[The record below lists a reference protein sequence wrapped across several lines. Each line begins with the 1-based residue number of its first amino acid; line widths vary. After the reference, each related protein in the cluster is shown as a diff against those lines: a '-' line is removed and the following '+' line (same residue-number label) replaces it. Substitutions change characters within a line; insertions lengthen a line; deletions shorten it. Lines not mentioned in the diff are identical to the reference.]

1 MSQPT
6 VRILALLEM
15 LQARGLASGAL
26 LAQAINVD
34 RRTLRR
40 YIATLEEM
48 GIPITSTPGRL
59 GGYQVVPGFRLPPM
73 MFTDDEA
80 LALAVAL
87 LAARGLG
94 LAQTLPAVGSARAKL
109 ERVLPLKLRKR
120 LSAVDETVAIEL
132 VRPVAPLDHVVLA
145 LLSAATQECRQVRLT
160 YSAAQS
166 EETRRHFNPYGL
178 VYRGGRWYSVGWCH
192 LRKGLRSFRLDRIRA
207 ASATDVRFERP
218 ANFDSLAYL
227 KGSIAR
233 LPRAH
238 SIEVLLATDL
248 ATAQRELF
256 SAFGVLESVEAGV
269 LLRSQADDLD
279 WFSRQLSRLP
289 FDFTVRS
296 PAALRSAVAL
306 AGRRMLRLAKR
317 QPFGVTARK
326 TTSRT
331 TRGPVLL

>member
-6 VRILALLEM
+6 VRVLALLEM
-15 LQARGLASGAL
+15 LQARGLTSGAA
-26 LAQAINVD
+26 LARAINVD

-48 GIPITSTPGRL
+48 GIPIISTQGRF

-80 LALAVAL
+80 LALAVGL

-94 LAQTLPAVGSARAKL
+94 LAQTLPAVVSARSKL
-109 ERVLPLKLRKR
+109 ERVLPLKLKQQ

-145 LLSAATQECRQVRLT
+145 LLSTAIQERRQVSLT
-160 YSAAQS
+160 YVTPES
-166 EETRRHFNPYGL
+166 EETRRGFDPYGL
-178 VYRGGRWYSVGWCH
+178 VYRAGRWYSVGWCH

-207 ASATDVRFERP
+207 ASATDAQFERP
-218 ANFDSLAYL
+218 KSFDALAYL

-238 SIEVLLATDL
+238 SVEVFLATDL

-256 SAFGVLESVEAGV
+256 SAFGVLECVDGGV

-279 WFSRQLSRLP
+279 WFSRELARLP
-289 FDFTVRS
+289 FDFKVRS
-296 PAALRSAVAL
+296 PAALRHAVARS
-306 AGRRMLRLAKR
+306 GRRLIRLARGKGR
-317 QPFGVTARK
+317 GTAVTL
-326 TTSRT
+326 RT
-331 TRGPVLL
+331 TRGPVPL